1 MKIAFASC
9 MRRET
14 FPEQPVWR
22 EVLAADPDCLLL
34 LGDQIYMD
42 YGLPGISPEPLGAP
56 RAYDEI
62 KFRQVMAAK
71 YAAQWAEPNF
81 RALIDHMRAK
91 NAFLATWD
99 DHDFAWNGA
108 RGKSVPV
115 EKRAVARKL
124 FNRWIYGQETDAE
137 VYRYA
142 DFPRARVIMLDT
154 RYYADEPGPE
164 AELLGAAQWRFLE
177 RALQHERPYT
187 VICSGQTID
196 RGFDSWAQY
205 PKEYQRL
212 RKLLAL
218 RQHVLVLSGDIHQNR
233 FACHNGV
240 STIYEATSSGAA
252 VNLISLPFGIAARRN
267 WGLIELGEA
276 DVVVDLHSRH
286 GRVRHQIDTVSW
298 REIP

>member
-9 MRRET
+9 MRRES

-34 LGDQIYMD
+34 LGDLIYMD
-42 YGLPGISPEPLGAP
+42 YGLPGLSPEPRGAP
-56 RAYDEI
+56 RGYDEI
-62 KFRQVMAAK
+62 KFRQVMEAK

-81 RALIDHMRAK
+81 RALIEHMRAK

-124 FNRWIYGQETDAE
+124 FNRWVYGQESEAE

-142 DFPRARVIMLDT
+142 DFRLARVIMLDT
-154 RYYADEPGPE
+154 RYYAEEPGPE

-177 RALQHERPYT
+177 RALQHTRPYT
-187 VICSGQTID
+187 VVCSGQTID

-218 RQHVLVLSGDIHQNR
+218 REQVLFLSGDIHQNR
-233 FACHNGV
+233 FACHNGA
-240 STIYEATSSGAA
+240 STIFEATSSGAA
-252 VNLISLPFGIAARRN
+252 VSLIALPFGIAARRN
-267 WGLIELGEA
+267 WGLIELGES
-276 DVVVDLHSRH
+276 DVVVELKSRR
-286 GRVRHQIDTVSW
+286 GTVRHQIDSVTW
-298 REIP
+298 REVP